1 MNHTQF
7 TKKRLW
13 QKTDYDGVFQYQ
25 CVDLIKQYMKD
36 VYAVEPGIFWG
47 SAIIGYQSG
56 SPFINAKDNFKKMT
70 LSDSLPLK
78 GDIIFRW
85 PSGKNNYGHVAIVD
99 EMVNT
104 TKVRVIEQNG
114 VWWWNGTGT
123 NAIRLKEYPIKNT
136 VWRYRYR
143 PSLSNQEE
151 IVIDLILHNNGKLY
165 GITKDPWLKDLLA
178 QTNQKIRNL
187 YR

>member
-1 MNHTQF
+1 M
-7 TKKRLW
+7 TKDWLW
-13 QKTDYDGVFQYQ
+13 RCISVSMRRSHKT
-25 CVDLIKQYMKD
+25 
-36 VYAVEPGIFWG
+36 VYERCLCSRTRHILRICDHWISVRKSF
-47 SAIIGYQSG
+47 YKC
-56 SPFINAKDNFKKMT
+56 N
-70 LSDSLPLK
+70 
-78 GDIIFRW
+78 
-85 PSGKNNYGHVAIVD
+85 